1 MTLNEHIR
9 EFLVKVEHFVMYI
22 DDAIASPDL
31 VDFMV
36 VQAKANQIRAHSTFI
51 EQQIGITRKATPR
64 KVPHESRKNSTQS
77 STSTG
82 TKSFRDHDKTV
93 PTRTQ
98 RRAGSQS
105 ATIRKNTGVRTAR
118 NGFADSHGI

>member
-31 VDFMV
+31 VDFEV
-36 VQAKANQIRAHSTFI
+36 VQTKANQIRAHSTFI
-51 EQQIGITRKATPR
+51 EQQIGIRRKATPG
-64 KVPHESRKNSTQS
+64 KEPHESRKTRTQI

-82 TKSFRDHDKTV
+82 AKSLRGHDKTV
-93 PTRTQ
+93 PSRTQ
-98 RRAGSQS
+98 RGAGSQS
-105 ATIRKNTGVRTAR
+105 TTGRKNTGVRK
-118 NGFADSHGI
+118 